1 MMSISALRTC
11 LLSISLMGLLGGTS
25 GFPNVKD
32 TLELACDGFG
42 DLDYARGTA
51 TKRLTGEEDQH
62 LIAEIGAAMG
72 KKADI
77 YDGHLTQRTKVKKD
91 ASEYI
96 RQYYQ
101 KRIWTK
107 MGSLYMNLELG
118 LSKDGTKAF
127 HPLLLEAWK
136 SLLEF
141 SPKGDEEVK
150 TTSEAEKLGIISPK
164 GGEEIKTTPKADKY
178 EDISLKGDEEI
189 KTAFKEKELGIL
201 SNILVQFEKI
211 SAIGQ
216 DEKASDSYF
225 RLSNIY
231 SVIMNLSDTLVAHL
245 AFSARYKFMRDDRLE
260 VFLNDQFNLMIT
272 YNYFWGKF
280 FQRHDITS
288 LCLNL
293 GIELGLQDIPFTKD
307 MQDYFKFL
315 NEDTRAELTRIKIA
329 MQLLKPLGSQSVS
342 DHDYAVE
349 VLGLAKQFVHITS
362 PETQPL
368 GFFIDSTHSILALR
382 IFKQIVKLSDGYGE
396 QYEDLPRSI
405 KFSLVLTQSL
415 SFMKEKLPSSSW
427 EEYQIS
433 FHDREKVDELQLA
446 IQNFTSALRLVYSK
460 YVRTIQ
466 DEASNLVLEKSR
478 TQYRLPLSYLTP
490 IFTKEEVSHYHMKQT
505 TSDNKLCAKI
515 IQQTQLILG
524 KLETV
529 EESGS
534 RSIEQL
540 NADKEKLIKILN
552 NPTGFKS

>member
-1 MMSISALRTC
+1 MSISALRTC
-11 LLSISLMGLLGGTS
+11 LLSISLMGLLGGIS

-42 DLDYARGTA
+42 DLDYARETA

-77 YDGHLTQRTKVKKD
+77 YNGHLTQRTEVKKD
-91 ASEYI
+91 ASEHI
-96 RQYYQ
+96 RLYYQ

-107 MGSLYMNLELG
+107 MGSLYINLELG

-189 KTAFKEKELGIL
+189 KTASKEKELGIL

-342 DHDYAVE
+342 DHNYAVE

-382 IFKQIVKLSDGYGE
+382 IFKQIVKLSDGYV
-396 QYEDLPRSI
+396 P
-405 KFSLVLTQSL
+405 
-415 SFMKEKLPSSSW
+415 SW
-427 EEYQIS
+427 EEYQIA

-466 DEASNLVLEKSR
+466 DEASNLALEKSK

-505 TSDNKLCAKI
+505 TSDNILCAKI
-515 IQQTQLILG
+515 IQRTQLILG

-552 NPTGFKS
+552 DPTGFKS